1 MNGREERELQ
11 LEKKIEAVI
20 SQNKNMPYLIGY
32 YHYLND
38 MAKSSIYTYIKYVVN
53 FMKWCNKKN
62 VKDLTMDDYTG
73 YLFSLKRTT
82 SAYQIAVY
90 SALKKFSAYLKA
102 NGTNPSDGMQYI
114 KRPKAIESQK
124 TKDRRE
130 KAYLKEGEI
139 EQYISNVKKGSR
151 KKYKNNPTWQSRDTL
166 IVLLFL
172 NTGMRASALCA
183 VNVEDINFEEQ
194 ELYVTDKGSKVIKY
208 YLPDALMPYLTDW
221 IEKRAIFLNGV
232 EEDALFISNRKDRM
246 QYITLYHIIRQYAS
260 DIEGKIISPHKL
272 RATYG
277 TTLYEETRDIV
288 FVQKAMNHNSS
299 HTTELYIRGKND
311 SSKVKAAGIMSKFIV

>member
-102 NGTNPSDGMQYI
+102 NGANPTDGMQYV

-139 EQYISNVKKGSR
+139 EQYISSVKKGSR

-277 TTLYEETRDIV
+277 TTLYEETHDIV

>member
-11 LEKKIEAVI
+11 LEKKIETVI

-62 VKDLTMDDYTG
+62 VKGLTMDDYTG

-277 TTLYEETRDIV
+277 TTLYEETHDIV

>member
-1 MNGREERELQ
+1 MNGREEREIQ
-11 LEKKIEAVI
+11 LERKIEMAI
-20 SQNKNMPYLIGY
+20 NQNNNMPYLIGY
-32 YHYLND
+32 YHFLND
-38 MAKSSIYTYIKYVVN
+38 MAKSSIYTYINYVIN
-53 FMKWCNKKN
+53 FMKWCKKD
-62 VKDLTMDDYTG
+62 VKDLTMDDYTS

-102 NGTNPSDGMQYI
+102 NGTNPADGMQYI

-151 KKYKNNPTWQSRDTL
+151 KKYKNSPTWQSRDML

-183 VNVEDINFEEQ
+183 INIEDINFDEQ

-221 IEKRAIFLNGV
+221 IEKRAIFLNGT

>member
-11 LEKKIEAVI
+11 LERKIKTVI
-20 SQNKNMPYLIGY
+20 NQNGDKPYLIGY

-62 VKDLTMDDYTG
+62 VKDITMDDYTS

-102 NGTNPSDGMQYI
+102 NGTNPNDGMQYI

-183 VNVEDINFEEQ
+183 VNVEDINFDEQ

-277 TTLYEETRDIV
+277 TTLYEETHDIV

>member
-11 LEKKIEAVI
+11 LEKKIETVI
-20 SQNKNMPYLIGY
+20 NQNKNMPYLIGY

-62 VKDLTMDDYTG
+62 VKDITMDDYTG

-102 NGTNPSDGMQYI
+102 NGTNISDGMQYV

-183 VNVEDINFEEQ
+183 VNVEDINFDEQ

-277 TTLYEETRDIV
+277 TTLYEETHDIV

>member
-11 LEKKIEAVI
+11 LEKKIETVI
-20 SQNKNMPYLIGY
+20 NQNKNMPYLIGY
-32 YHYLND
+32 YYYLNN
-38 MAKSSIYTYIKYVVN
+38 MAKSSVYTYIKYVVN

-62 VKDLTMDDYTG
+62 VKDLTMDDYTS

-90 SALKKFSAYLKA
+90 SSLKKFSSYLKA
-102 NGTNPSDGMQYI
+102 NGTNPTDGMQYV

-194 ELYVTDKGSKVIKY
+194 ELYVADKGSKVIKY

-277 TTLYEETRDIV
+277 TTLYDKTHDIV